1 MSNKV
6 NSHAVLSNR
15 LAVSISGS
23 GGSGALTTGQI
34 LLNAFGLAGFYG
46 VMNRSSGPQIRG
58 GESAVMLSLSDQ
70 PLELLPDVF
79 QVHFALDWRNFERFA
94 DEIPLNQNSWVFFD
108 NSREKPPGLVEKS
121 GAKVLG
127 LNLSATLKDLPD
139 GRANM
144 LALGIL
150 AAWVGLDI
158 AVCEQ
163 ALRKTLG
170 KKGDAVLSSSLAA
183 LQAGQAL
190 LLAKL
195 PSQNVLANWQAQP
208 ASKWL
213 MSGNEAVGLGAL
225 QGGVRFAAAYPITP
239 ATEIVEYLA
248 PRIEKLGGH
257 LLIAE
262 DELAAINMV
271 IGASFGGVPAMTSTS
286 GPGFSLMTEA
296 MGLAIASE
304 TPVLVVN
311 VMRGGPS
318 TGIPTKSEQTDL
330 NQILYGF
337 HGEAP
342 HVVLAPISIADCAPC
357 AFWATGLAEALQTL
371 VVLISDQRI
380 GQSKAILEPLT
391 FSDQPLKRQ
400 TLAQGELSDY
410 QRYALT
416 ESSISP
422 MSEPGLME
430 GIYTADGLEHNPSG
444 LPSSQALDHQQQLHK
459 RAAKLNQF
467 DYGEHW
473 AWSKAYA
480 VPNSARQICLV
491 TWGSSTAVCQEAA
504 LQMQTARV
512 SVQVLA
518 LRLLMPLQV
527 AEIQTICKNQEV
539 WVVEQSASG
548 QFIHYL
554 WSQQAIPATAQSIA
568 QAGPLMI
575 SVRQILDAILGEN
588 HE

>member
-1 MSNKV
+1 MPNKIHASNP
-6 NSHAVLSNR
+6 SANR
-15 LAVSISGS
+15 LAISMSGS

-94 DEIPLNQNSWVFFD
+94 DEIPLNPNSTVFYD
-108 NSREKPPGLVEKS
+108 NSREKLPGLVENS

-127 LNLSATLKDLPD
+127 LNLSAALKDLPD
-139 GRANM
+139 GRANI

-150 AAWVGLDI
+150 AAWVGLD
-158 AVCEQ
+158 VSFCEQ

-170 KKGDAVLSSSLAA
+170 KKGDAVLNASLAA
-183 LQAGQAL
+183 LQAGYAML
-190 LLAKL
+190 LTEQ
-195 PSQNVLANWQAQP
+195 PSQNCLANWQAQTS
-208 ASKWL
+208 SKWL

-248 PRIEKLGGH
+248 PRIEQLGGH

-342 HVVLAPISIADCAPC
+342 HVVVAPISIADCAPC
-357 AFWATGLAEALQTL
+357 AFWGTGLSEALQTL
-371 VVLISDQRI
+371 VVLISDQRL

-391 FSDQPLKRQ
+391 FSEQPLKRQ
-400 TLAQGELSDY
+400 KLAAGALSDY

-416 ESSISP
+416 QSSISP
-422 MSEPGLME
+422 MSEPGILE

-444 LPSSQALDHQQQLHK
+444 LPSSQAIDHQQQLHK
-459 RAAKLNQF
+459 RADKLNQF
-467 DYGEHW
+467 DYGEYW
-473 AWSKAYA
+473 AWQKAYA
-480 VPNSARQICLV
+480 VSKSARQICLA

-504 LQMQTARV
+504 LRMQALGL

-518 LRLLMPLQV
+518 LRLLLPLQV
-527 AEIQTICKNQEV
+527 AAIQAICKDQEV

-554 WSQQAIPATAQSIA
+554 WSQQAIPGNAQTIA

-575 SVRQILDAILGEN
+575 SVQQILDAILGEN